1 MRTLSVM
8 ETRTVRMGKMKLY
21 KLAILLEKSIMKRNF
36 TGPAK
41 VTHFHVQSQGNVL
54 QRIW

>member
-21 KLAILLEKSIMKRNF
+21 KLAILLEKSIMN
-36 TGPAK
+36 
-41 VTHFHVQSQGNVL
+41 
-54 QRIW
+54 